1 LSKCQQLLS
10 NVGPLSLAAVTTHT
24 MHHAV
29 RRRNAL
35 LQLSALGAAAALP
48 SWASAQENRLVLG
61 QSAALSGPAAQLGI
75 QFNRGA
81 RLCFDQ
87 VNAQGGVNGITIELR
102 KLDDGYEPARCKAN
116 TDKLIADGVTAL
128 FGYVGT
134 PTTVAA
140 VPAINAAKIPLIAP
154 LTGAMVLREPLNRNI
169 FHVRASYDDE
179 TELLVSHMTN
189 LGLKRIAVFRQN
201 DSYGEA
207 GLNGV
212 TKALLSRKLAPV
224 AVGTVERNST
234 NVAAAVSAILPTKP
248 DAIVQ
253 ISAYSSCAAFIRA
266 ARSAGY
272 GGGFMNVSFVG
283 TKALSDALGP
293 SALGVMVSQ
302 VMPDPSATSVPVVRD
317 FLGAVKAAGGDAQA
331 NYTSIEGYLAAR
343 VVVEA
348 LKRMRNP
355 SREALVTSL
364 ESLGNVNL
372 GGYPVSFS
380 PRDHAASHFTELT
393 MLTGDGGVRR

>member
-1 LSKCQQLLS
+1 
-10 NVGPLSLAAVTTHT
+10 
-24 MHHAV
+24 MI
-29 RRRNAL
+29 
-35 LQLSALGAAAALP
+35 
-48 SWASAQENRLVLG
+48 LG
-61 QSAALSGPAAQLGI
+61 QSAAMSGPAAQLGV

-102 KLDDGYEPARCKAN
+102 KLDDGYEPERCKTN
-116 TDKLIADGVTAL
+116 TEKLIADGVTAL

-212 TKALLSRKLAPV
+212 IKALLARKLAPV

-234 NVAAAVSAILPTKP
+234 NVAAAVNTILPSKP

-253 ISAYSSCAAFIRA
+253 ISAYSSCAAFVRA
-266 ARSAGY
+266 ARAAGY

-283 TKALSDALGP
+283 TKALSDALGTG
-293 SALGVMVSQ
+293 ALGVMVSQ
-302 VMPDPSATSVPVVRD
+302 VMPDPTATSVPVVRD
-317 FLGAVKAAGGDAQA
+317 FRAAVKAAGGDAQA
-331 NYTSIEGYLAAR
+331 NYTSIEGYIAAR

-348 LKRMRNP
+348 LKRMRNA
-355 SREALVTSL
+355 SRESLVSAL
-364 ESLGNVNL
+364 ESMGNLNL
-372 GGYPVSFS
+372 GGYPVTFS
-380 PRDHAASHFTELT
+380 PRDHSASHFTELT